1 MPSQLFLPSV
11 AQIIADISHPFD
23 IAFWETAVSLIT
35 ARNSTLQSHSLCVHL
50 ETYIRATVARE
61 MRDET
66 RNAAYVKGGG
76 CVLRAR
82 DFERMKSTENDC
94 ELKALAAV
102 CQCALSVCV

>member
-1 MPSQLFLPSV
+1 MKGSTRLFLPSV
-11 AQIIADISHPFD
+11 PRIIPDICTLSRD
-23 IAFWETAVSLIT
+23 AFWETAVSLII
-35 ARNSTLQSHSLCVHL
+35 ARNSALQFHPLHL
-50 ETYIRATVARE
+50 EIYVRATVARE

-76 CVLRAR
+76 CVLRVR

-94 ELKALAAV
+94 GLKALATV